1 MKNSV
6 SWEER
11 NIREKSIIII
21 YIKIILSEKYKF
33 NFEEEQRSILK
44 NPPKVL
50 LQEKKMSDSLN
61 CPWRGIIKN

>member
-33 NFEEEQRSILK
+33 NFEEKQRSIL
-44 NPPKVL
+44 
-50 LQEKKMSDSLN
+50 EKSSKSIAPREEN
-61 CPWRGIIKN
+61 VR

>member
-1 MKNSV
+1 MKNNV

-33 NFEEEQRSILK
+33 NFEEERRNILEKSSKSIAPREE
-44 NPPKVL
+44 NV
-50 LQEKKMSDSLN
+50 
-61 CPWRGIIKN
+61 R

>member
-11 NIREKSIIII
+11 NIPEKNIIII

-33 NFEEEQRSILK
+33 NFEEEQRSIL
-44 NPPKVL
+44 
-50 LQEKKMSDSLN
+50 EKSSKSIAPREEN
-61 CPWRGIIKN
+61 VK

>member
-21 YIKIILSEKYKF
+21 YIKIILSEKYSSISR
-33 NFEEEQRSILK
+33 RSREVSLK

>member
-21 YIKIILSEKYKF
+21 YIKIILSEKYSSTSR
-33 NFEEEQRSILK
+33 RSREVSLK
-44 NPPKVL
+44 NPPKEEIAPREENV
-50 LQEKKMSDSLN
+50 
-61 CPWRGIIKN
+61 R

>member
-6 SWEER
+6 SWEEK

-33 NFEEEQRSILK
+33 NFEEEQRSIL
-44 NPPKVL
+44 
-50 LQEKKMSDSLN
+50 EKSSKSIAPREEN
-61 CPWRGIIKN
+61 VR

>member
-11 NIREKSIIII
+11 NIPEKSIIII

-33 NFEEEQRSILK
+33 NFEEEQRSIL
-44 NPPKVL
+44 
-50 LQEKKMSDSLN
+50 EKSSKSIAPREEN
-61 CPWRGIIKN
+61 VR